1 MPYRLAF
8 DIDFMLQLFN
18 GERNDFLE
26 IGLFSICGFDILIS
40 LNEAYIHKGIVIK
53 YFIILNLVRDIIL

>member
-1 MPYRLAF
+1 
-8 DIDFMLQLFN
+8 MLQLFN